1 MALGYD
7 FARHAARV
15 PAERGR
21 NPMHNAKQPYGG
33 QSFEPPTVGCEYV
46 NT

>member
-7 FARHAARV
+7 FERHAD
-15 PAERGR
+15 PAPANGCG

-33 QSFEPPTVGCEYV
+33 QSFGPPTVGCEYV